1 MVVSPHVE
9 HHRQITN
16 GWARATVFGASDGLV
31 TNVSLILGFAGAQP
45 GHSVVRLAGLA
56 GLVAGAFSMAAGE
69 YLSMQSQRELIEREV
84 DVERRSLAEFP
95 DAEEAELLEIFLSR
109 GIEAEFAKR
118 MSEELMK
125 DPEIALRTH
134 TREELGIDPSNV
146 GSPVR
151 AALGSFFSFCIG
163 AFIPLLPWL
172 VTSAGNP
179 IWWSIGLG
187 AVGTFVVGG
196 IVGWFTQ
203 RGIIRGGVRQLFT
216 TGVAAAVTW
225 GVGHAVG
232 SK

>member
-1 MVVSPHVE
+1 
-9 HHRQITN
+9 
-16 GWARATVFGASDGLV
+16 
-31 TNVSLILGFAGAQP
+31 
-45 GHSVVRLAGLA
+45 
-56 GLVAGAFSMAAGE
+56 MAAGE